1 MSTLSVGAKRSTSA
15 AQFASSDAGA
25 TRMLLDAVPDGR
37 RSRVNSC
44 CNTRSNDRTW
54 IVLPI
59 PMSSARQAPSP
70 SGAAGTTSEHRPVGR
85 ALRSRGAPIRD
96 RHGRDPPGCAGLA
109 ASPRAMGPPQPPTS
123 RDPVPRQPPPRHP
136 PKHRLPAAS
145 PLRREDRRPKRPP
158 RRRGIDRAI
167 AKVSCGP
174 LRPIGP
180 AGTASQLNL

>member
-1 MSTLSVGAKRSTSA
+1 MSILSVGAKRSTSA

-25 TRMLLDAVPDGR
+25 TRMLLDAVPGGR
-37 RSRVNSC
+37 RPRVNSC

-70 SGAAGTTSEHRPVGR
+70 SRCSRYNQRTPARWYGR
-85 ALRSRGAPIRD
+85 KVAHSADPGSTWAR
-96 RHGRDPPGCAGLA
+96 PPGLRRPRSVSGATGL
-109 ASPRAMGPPQPPTS
+109 SQSPTS
-123 RDPVPRQPPPRHP
+123 RDPAPRQPPPRHP
-136 PKHRLPAAS
+136 PRNRRRAAS
-145 PLRREDRRPKRPP
+145 PLRREDRRPKRSP
-158 RRRGIDRAI
+158 RRREIDRAI

-180 AGTASQLNL
+180 AGTASHLSL